1 MEHQAIYRKWRPTVF
16 EDIVGQTHITKTL
29 KNQILNNKIG
39 HAYLFC
45 GTRGTGKTTCAKVF
59 SRAVNCLNP
68 HDGSPCNEC
77 EICRGI
83 LDGSIMDVKEI
94 DAASNN
100 KVEDAREII
109 DDIRYV
115 ASTARYTV
123 YIIDEVHML
132 SNSAFNALLK
142 TLEEPPEH
150 VIFILATTEAH
161 KVPQTILSRCQR
173 FDFKRI
179 KPSDIILRMKEIA
192 HGDGLSI
199 TDEAYATLAKL
210 ADGSMRD
217 GLSILERI
225 VSSCGNTITADD
237 ITATLGIADIDSI
250 FNVVDAI
257 IENNVDKILSIINSV
272 LSDGKDLKIFIDNV
286 IKHFRDLLVAKVSD
300 HPDLLLDYSAEE
312 MVKIKAQSEKLT
324 FEKISNAASLL
335 SEAQAD
341 AKWVKSPR
349 VIYEMALIKLARP
362 EFDSSPQAL
371 MDRLSMMEQNFKCG
385 NIDNSLTERV
395 NAIEE
400 RLKNGVT
407 LQPEP
412 TPEKKNEVKKP
423 VSIKLYNPI
432 PENELTA
439 DNPIVQTAKNW
450 TNISRAMGNSA
461 GYLKAALLNRQITID
476 ADGII
481 MLFNRDEKCS
491 KDIAKVYLTK
501 LQQCFKK
508 ASGTDYRIK
517 LAYRDE
523 LDDDLIDFWSL
534 KSADTTESKQHENAN
549 DDVSVSPK
557 MQEEDPL
564 DTLMLNFPEIVEDSD
579 ESEFVGYNSLD
590 DNFEQ
595 SSLVDDDHEEFLD
608 ANELSHEDD

>member
-29 KNQILNNKIG
+29 KNQILTGKVG

-83 LDGSIMDVKEI
+83 MDGSIMDVKEI

-132 SNSAFNALLK
+132 TNSAFNALLK

-179 KPSDIILRMKEIA
+179 KPSYIILRMKEIA
-192 HGDGLSI
+192 HGDGLNI
-199 TDEAYATLAKL
+199 TDDAYALLAKL

-217 GLSILERI
+217 GLSILERV
-225 VSSCGNTITADD
+225 VSACGSTISADD
-237 ITATLGIADIDSI
+237 ITATLGISTSESV
-250 FNVVDAI
+250 FNIVDAI
-257 IENNVDKILSIINSV
+257 IGNNVDNILSIIDSV
-272 LSDGKDLKIFIDNV
+272 LADGKDLKVFIDAI
-286 IKHFRDLLVAKVSD
+286 IKHFRDLLVAKVSNN
-300 HPDLLLDYSAEE
+300 PESLLDYSADEL
-312 MVKIKAQSEKLT
+312 VKLKAQSEKLS

-341 AKWVKSPR
+341 AKWIKSPR

-362 EFDSSPQAL
+362 EIDSSPEAL
-371 MDRLSMMEQNFKCG
+371 MDRLSSMEQNLKG
-385 NIDNSLTERV
+385 GGVDTSVNERL

-400 RLKNGVT
+400 KLKNGVSV
-407 LQPEP
+407 QAAE
-412 TPEKKNEVKKP
+412 PEKKNEVKKP
-423 VSIKLYNPI
+423 VSVKLYNPI
-432 PENELTA
+432 PKDELNA
-439 DNPIVQTAKNW
+439 ENPIVQIAKNW
-450 TNISRAMGNSA
+450 TNISRAMCNAA
-461 GYLKAALLNRQITID
+461 GYLKAALLNRPITID

-481 MLFNRDEKCS
+481 LLFNRDEKGS
-491 KDIAKVYLTK
+491 RDIAKLYLEK

-508 ASGTDYRIK
+508 ASGSDYKVK

-523 LDDDLIDFWSL
+523 LDDELVDFWSL
-534 KSADTTESKQHENAN
+534 KPTNSENAN
-549 DDVSVSPK
+549 SDEN
-557 MQEEDPL
+557 QENAPQQAVDPL
-564 DTLMLNFPEIVEDSD
+564 DSLVLNFGEIVEDVD

-590 DNFEQ
+590 DNFKQ
-595 SSLVDDDHEEFLD
+595 SSFADDDREEFLD
-608 ANELSHEDD
+608 ENELSDEDD

>member
-29 KNQILNNKIG
+29 KNQILTGKVG

-83 LDGSIMDVKEI
+83 MDGSIMDVKEI

-132 SNSAFNALLK
+132 TNSAFNALLK

-192 HGDGLSI
+192 HGDGLNI
-199 TDEAYATLAKL
+199 TDDAYALLAKL

-217 GLSILERI
+217 GLSILERV
-225 VSSCGNTITADD
+225 VSACGSTISADD
-237 ITATLGIADIDSI
+237 ITATLGISTLESV
-250 FNVVDAI
+250 FNIVDAI
-257 IENNVDKILSIINSV
+257 IGNNVDNILSIIDSV
-272 LSDGKDLKIFIDNV
+272 LADGKDLKVFIDAI
-286 IKHFRDLLVAKVSD
+286 IKHFRDLLVAKVSNN
-300 HPDLLLDYSAEE
+300 PESLLDYSADEL
-312 MVKIKAQSEKLT
+312 VKLKAQSEKLS

-341 AKWVKSPR
+341 AKWIKSPR

-362 EFDSSPQAL
+362 EIDSSPEAL
-371 MDRLSMMEQNFKCG
+371 MDRLSSMEQNLKSG
-385 NIDNSLTERV
+385 GVDTSVNERL

-400 RLKNGVT
+400 KLKNGVSVQAT
-407 LQPEP
+407 E
-412 TPEKKNEVKKP
+412 PEKKNEVKKP
-423 VSIKLYNPI
+423 VSVKLYNPI
-432 PENELTA
+432 SKDELNA
-439 DNPIVQTAKNW
+439 ENPIVQIAKNW
-450 TNISRAMGNSA
+450 TNISRAMCNAA
-461 GYLKAALLNRQITID
+461 GYLKAALLNRPITID

-481 MLFNRDEKCS
+481 LLFNRDEKGS
-491 KDIAKVYLTK
+491 RDIAKLYLEK

-508 ASGTDYRIK
+508 ASGSDYKVK

-523 LDDDLIDFWSL
+523 LDDELVDFWSL
-534 KSADTTESKQHENAN
+534 KPTNSENAN
-549 DDVSVSPK
+549 SDEN
-557 MQEEDPL
+557 QENMTQQTADPL
-564 DTLMLNFPEIVEDSD
+564 DSLMLNFGEIVEDVD

-590 DNFEQ
+590 DNFKQ
-595 SSLVDDDHEEFLD
+595 SSFADDDREEFLD
-608 ANELSHEDD
+608 ENELSDEDD